1 MAGMPVRRSGT
12 STSDSS
18 AIIRA
23 PFAAIG
29 RSRVAIL
36 TIAATYALSILV
48 GIAMVSS
55 GDPFALDRRD
65 AIVGAAQSSGSL
77 VALRAGEPVRAA
89 LLDFASNL
97 VLGGVTSTI
106 LGIAVV
112 GVYPIVAYR
121 GWVGGI
127 VSVDSRH
134 ESRLADPSRAG
145 YYVLTLI
152 LQVIP
157 YSIAGGVGVQLGV
170 DSWRAVRRQRPGTW
184 LGLPTD
190 RLRDVAQA
198 YLLITPLFLVAA
210 LWEFLAA

>member
-1 MAGMPVRRSGT
+1 MTVRAHVVDRV
-12 STSDSS
+12 
-18 AIIRA
+18 IRA

-29 RSRVAIL
+29 RSKVAIIS
-36 TIAATYALSILV
+36 IAATYAISILV
-48 GIAMVSS
+48 GVAMVSS
-55 GDPFALDRRD
+55 GTAVALDRRD
-65 AIVGAAQSSGSL
+65 QIVGAAQSDASL

-106 LGIAVV
+106 LGVSVV

-134 ESRLADPSRAG
+134 QSRLGDPSEAG
-145 YYVLTLI
+145 YYLMTLL
-152 LQVIP
+152 LQLIP

-170 DSWRAVRRQRPGTW
+170 DAWRAVRRPRRDVW

-190 RLRDVAQA
+190 RLRDIAQA
-198 YLLITPLFLVAA
+198 YVLIVPLFLVAA
-210 LWEFLAA
+210 LFEFLAA

>member
-1 MAGMPVRRSGT
+1 V
-12 STSDSS
+12 
-18 AIIRA
+18 IRA
-23 PFAAIG
+23 AFAAIG

-36 TIAATYALSILV
+36 TIAATYAVSIVV
-48 GIAMVSS
+48 GVVMVSS
-55 GDPFALDRRD
+55 GNGFALDRRD
-65 AIVGAAQSSGSL
+65 QIVGAAQSSGSL

-97 VLGGVTSTI
+97 VLGGITSTI

-134 ESRLADPSRAG
+134 QSRLGDPARAG
-145 YYVLTLI
+145 YYLLTL
-152 LQVIP
+152 LVQLIP
-157 YSIAGGVGVQLGV
+157 YSIAGGIGVRLGV
-170 DSWRAVRRQRPGTW
+170 GAWRAVKTPRPDTW

-190 RLRDVAQA
+190 ALRDVAAA
-198 YLLITPLFLVAA
+198 YVVIVPLFLVAA

>member
-1 MAGMPVRRSGT
+1 V
-12 STSDSS
+12 
-18 AIIRA
+18 IRA
-23 PFAAIG
+23 AFAAIG

-36 TIAATYALSILV
+36 SIAATYAVSIVV
-48 GIAMVSS
+48 GVVMVSS
-55 GDPFALDRRD
+55 GNGFALDRRD
-65 AIVGAAQSSGSL
+65 QIVGAAQSSGSL

-97 VLGGVTSTI
+97 VLGGITSTI

-134 ESRLADPSRAG
+134 QSRLGDPVRAG
-145 YYVLTLI
+145 YYLLTLL
-152 LQVIP
+152 LQLIP
-157 YSIAGGVGVQLGV
+157 YSIAGGIGVRLGV
-170 DSWRAVRRQRPGTW
+170 GAWRAVKTPRPDTW

-190 RLRDVAQA
+190 ALRDVAAA
-198 YLLITPLFLVAA
+198 YVVIVPLFLVAA

>member
-1 MAGMPVRRSGT
+1 MTVRAR
-12 STSDSS
+12 
-18 AIIRA
+18 AIDLLIRA
-23 PFAAIG
+23 PLAAIG
-29 RSRVAIL
+29 RSRIAIL
-36 TIAATYALSILV
+36 SIAATYAISILV

-65 AIVGAAQSSGSL
+65 QIVGAAQSSGSL

-106 LGIAVV
+106 LGVAVV
-112 GVYPIVAYR
+112 GVYPVVAYR

-127 VSVDSRH
+127 VSVDAGH
-134 ESRLADPSRAG
+134 QSRLGDPSRAG
-145 YYVLTLI
+145 YYLMTLL
-152 LQVIP
+152 LQLIP
-157 YSIAGGVGVQLGV
+157 YSIAGGMGVQLGV
-170 DSWRAVRRQRPGTW
+170 DAWRAVRTPRADTW
-184 LGLPTD
+184 LGLPVD

-198 YLLITPLFLVAA
+198 YVLVTPLFLVAA

>member
-1 MAGMPVRRSGT
+1 M
-12 STSDSS
+12 
-18 AIIRA
+18 IRA
-23 PFAAIG
+23 AFAAIG

-36 TIAATYALSILV
+36 SIAATYAVSIVV
-48 GIAMVSS
+48 GVVMVSS
-55 GDPFALDRRD
+55 GNGFALDRRD
-65 AIVGAAQSSGSL
+65 QIVGAAQSSGSL

-106 LGIAVV
+106 LGIAVI

-134 ESRLADPSRAG
+134 QSRLGDPARAG
-145 YYVLTLI
+145 YYLLTLL
-152 LQVIP
+152 LQLIP
-157 YSIAGGVGVQLGV
+157 YSIAGGIGVRLGV
-170 DSWRAVRRQRPGTW
+170 GAWRAVKTPRPDTW

-190 RLRDVAQA
+190 ALRDVAAA
-198 YLLITPLFLVAA
+198 YVVIVPLFLVAA

>member
-1 MAGMPVRRSGT
+1 V
-12 STSDSS
+12 
-18 AIIRA
+18 IRA
-23 PFAAIG
+23 AFAAIG

-36 TIAATYALSILV
+36 SIAATYAVSIVV
-48 GIAMVSS
+48 GVVMVSS
-55 GDPFALDRRD
+55 GNGFALDRRD
-65 AIVGAAQSSGSL
+65 QIVGAAQSSGSL

-134 ESRLADPSRAG
+134 QSRLGDPARAG
-145 YYVLTLI
+145 YYLLTL
-152 LQVIP
+152 LVQLIP
-157 YSIAGGVGVQLGV
+157 YSIAGGIGVRLGV
-170 DSWRAVRRQRPGTW
+170 GAWRAVKTPRPDTW
-184 LGLPTD
+184 LGLPRD
-190 RLRDVAQA
+190 ALRDVAAA
-198 YLLITPLFLVAA
+198 YVVIVPLFLVAA

>member
-1 MAGMPVRRSGT
+1 M
-12 STSDSS
+12 
-18 AIIRA
+18 IRA
-23 PFAAIG
+23 AFAAIR

-36 TIAATYALSILV
+36 TIAATYAVSIVV
-48 GIAMVSS
+48 GVVMVSS
-55 GDPFALDRRD
+55 GNGFALDRRD
-65 AIVGAAQSSGSL
+65 QIVGAAQSSGSL

-134 ESRLADPSRAG
+134 QSRLGDPARAG
-145 YYVLTLI
+145 YYLLTLL
-152 LQVIP
+152 LQLIP
-157 YSIAGGVGVQLGV
+157 YSIAGGIGVRLGV
-170 DSWRAVRRQRPGTW
+170 GAWRAVKTPRPDTW

-190 RLRDVAQA
+190 ALRDVAAA
-198 YLLITPLFLVAA
+198 YVVIVPLFLVAA

>member
-1 MAGMPVRRSGT
+1 MTFKAR
-12 STSDSS
+12 
-18 AIIRA
+18 AIDLLIRA
-23 PFAAIG
+23 PLAAIG

-36 TIAATYALSILV
+36 SIAVTYAVSIVV
-48 GIAMVSS
+48 GVVMATS
-55 GDPFALDRRD
+55 GNGFALDRRD
-65 AIVGAAQSSGSL
+65 QIVGAAQSSGSL

-112 GVYPIVAYR
+112 GLYPIVAYR

-134 ESRLADPSRAG
+134 ESRLGDPTRAG
-145 YYVLTLI
+145 YYLATLI
-152 LQVIP
+152 LQLIP
-157 YSIAGGVGVQLGV
+157 YSIAGGVGVRLGV
-170 DSWRAVRRQRPGTW
+170 DAWRAVRKRRPDTW
-184 LGLPTD
+184 LGLPTAA
-190 RLRDVAQA
+190 LRDAAAA
-198 YLLITPLFLVAA
+198 YVVIVPLFLVAA

>member
-1 MAGMPVRRSGT
+1 M
-12 STSDSS
+12 
-18 AIIRA
+18 IRA
-23 PFAAIG
+23 AFAAIG

-36 TIAATYALSILV
+36 SIAATYAVSIVV
-48 GIAMVSS
+48 GVVMVSS
-55 GDPFALDRRD
+55 GNGFALDRRD
-65 AIVGAAQSSGSL
+65 QIVGAAQSSGSL

-97 VLGGVTSTI
+97 VLGGITSTI

-134 ESRLADPSRAG
+134 QSRLGDPARAG
-145 YYVLTLI
+145 YYLLTL
-152 LQVIP
+152 LVQLIP
-157 YSIAGGVGVQLGV
+157 YSIAGGIGVRLGV
-170 DSWRAVRRQRPGTW
+170 GAWRAVKTPRPDTW

-190 RLRDVAQA
+190 ALRDVAAA
-198 YLLITPLFLVAA
+198 YVVIVPLFLVAA

>member
-1 MAGMPVRRSGT
+1 
-12 STSDSS
+12 
-18 AIIRA
+18 
-23 PFAAIG
+23 
-29 RSRVAIL
+29 
-36 TIAATYALSILV
+36 
-48 GIAMVSS
+48 MVSS
-55 GDPFALDRRD
+55 GNAVALARRD
-65 AIVGAAQSSGSL
+65 EIVGAAQSSETI

-106 LGIAVV
+106 LGVSVV

-127 VSVDSRH
+127 VSVDSSRQ
-134 ESRLADPSRAG
+134 SRLADPSRAG
-145 YYVLTLI
+145 YYVVTLL

-170 DSWRAVRRQRPGTW
+170 DAWRAVRRPRPDTW

-190 RLRDVAQA
+190 RLRDVAHA

>member
-1 MAGMPVRRSGT
+1 V
-12 STSDSS
+12 
-18 AIIRA
+18 IRA
-23 PFAAIG
+23 AFAAIG

-36 TIAATYALSILV
+36 TIAATYAVSIVV
-48 GIAMVSS
+48 GVVMVSS
-55 GDPFALDRRD
+55 GNGFALDRRD
-65 AIVGAAQSSGSL
+65 QIVGAAQSSGSL

-134 ESRLADPSRAG
+134 QSRLGDPARAG
-145 YYVLTLI
+145 YYLLTLL
-152 LQVIP
+152 LQLIP
-157 YSIAGGVGVQLGV
+157 YSIAGGIGVRLGV
-170 DSWRAVRRQRPGTW
+170 GAWRAVKTPRSDTW

-190 RLRDVAQA
+190 ALRDVAAA
-198 YLLITPLFLVAA
+198 YVVIVPLFLVAA

>member
-1 MAGMPVRRSGT
+1 M
-12 STSDSS
+12 
-18 AIIRA
+18 IRA
-23 PFAAIG
+23 AFAAIG

-36 TIAATYALSILV
+36 TIAATYAVSIVV
-48 GIAMVSS
+48 GVVMVSS
-55 GDPFALDRRD
+55 GNGFALDRRD
-65 AIVGAAQSSGSL
+65 QIVGAAQSSGSL

-97 VLGGVTSTI
+97 VLGGITSTI

-134 ESRLADPSRAG
+134 QSRLGDPARAG
-145 YYVLTLI
+145 YYLLTL
-152 LQVIP
+152 LVQLIP
-157 YSIAGGVGVQLGV
+157 YSIAGGIGVRLGV
-170 DSWRAVRRQRPGTW
+170 GAWRAVKTPRPDTW

-190 RLRDVAQA
+190 ALRDVAAA
-198 YLLITPLFLVAA
+198 YVVIVPLFLVAA

>member
-1 MAGMPVRRSGT
+1 V
-12 STSDSS
+12 
-18 AIIRA
+18 IRA
-23 PFAAIG
+23 AFAAIR

-36 TIAATYALSILV
+36 TIAATYAVSIVV
-48 GIAMVSS
+48 GVVMVSS
-55 GDPFALDRRD
+55 GNGFALDRRD
-65 AIVGAAQSSGSL
+65 QIVGAAQSSGSL
-77 VALRAGEPVRAA
+77 VALRSGEPVRAA

-134 ESRLADPSRAG
+134 QSRLGDPARAG
-145 YYVLTLI
+145 YYLLTL
-152 LQVIP
+152 LVQLIP
-157 YSIAGGVGVQLGV
+157 YSIAGGIGVRLGV
-170 DSWRAVRRQRPGTW
+170 GAWRAVKTPRPDTW

-190 RLRDVAQA
+190 ALRDVAAA
-198 YLLITPLFLVAA
+198 YVVIVPLFLVAA

>member
-1 MAGMPVRRSGT
+1 VTFRARVF
-12 STSDSS
+12 DLL
-18 AIIRA
+18 IRA
-23 PFAAIG
+23 PFVAIG

-36 TIAATYALSILV
+36 SIAATYAVSILV
-48 GIAMVSS
+48 GVVMVSS
-55 GDPFALDRRD
+55 GSAVALDRRD
-65 AIVGAAQSSGSL
+65 QIVGAAQSSGSL

-127 VSVDSRH
+127 VSIDSRH
-134 ESRLADPSRAG
+134 QSRLGDPTRAG
-145 YYVLTLI
+145 YYLATLL
-152 LQVIP
+152 LQLIP
-157 YSIAGGVGVQLGV
+157 YSIAGGVGVRLGV
-170 DSWRAVRRQRPGTW
+170 DAWRAVKTPRPDTW

-190 RLRDVAQA
+190 ALRDVAAA
-198 YLLITPLFLVAA
+198 YVVIVPLFLVAA

>member
-1 MAGMPVRRSGT
+1 V
-12 STSDSS
+12 
-18 AIIRA
+18 IRA
-23 PFAAIG
+23 AFAAIG

-36 TIAATYALSILV
+36 SIAATYAVSIVV
-48 GIAMVSS
+48 GVVMVSS
-55 GDPFALDRRD
+55 GNGFALDRRD
-65 AIVGAAQSSGSL
+65 QIVGAAQSSGSL

-106 LGIAVV
+106 LGIAVI

-134 ESRLADPSRAG
+134 QSRLGDPARAG
-145 YYVLTLI
+145 YYLLTLL
-152 LQVIP
+152 LQLIP
-157 YSIAGGVGVQLGV
+157 YSIAGGIGVRLGV
-170 DSWRAVRRQRPGTW
+170 GAWRAVKTPRPDTW

-190 RLRDVAQA
+190 ALRDVAAA
-198 YLLITPLFLVAA
+198 YVVIVPLFLVAA